1 MEVLLAILGIAGA
14 VVVLVTIINILAILT
29 HSKVSLKQY
38 KPKDHKTDRVIRR
51 TDYVN
56 QWAKGNGFE
65 FLEYYWA
72 VTGFHRLC
80 MAAWQRTDRPTFLC
94 TYLVPNQSGFVNVT
108 DIVTEFANGISL
120 TTANSKD
127 AQFQPKP
134 PKAYHQTFSRINL
147 DEQWH
152 RHIEME
158 NFLMDVGCAELAYTE
173 IQFEKHFV
181 DAVCKENRYIRGI
194 PYWYLL
200 GTYWYFV
207 RKNFWH
213 NKSIKTQHEK
223 GMIKLPNEMSE
234 DYPTVKEI
242 LPED

>member
-14 VVVLVTIINILAILT
+14 IVVLVTIINILTILT
-29 HSKVSLKQY
+29 QSKVSLKQY
-38 KPKDHKTDRVIRR
+38 KPKGHKPDRMVRR
-51 TDYVN
+51 IDYVH
-56 QWAKGNGFE
+56 QWAKSNDFE
-65 FLEYYWA
+65 FLEYYW
-72 VTGFHRLC
+72 VRTGFQRLF
-80 MAAWQRTDRPTFLC
+80 MAVWQRTDRPTFLC
-94 TYLVPNQSGFVNVT
+94 TYLVSNQSIT
-108 DIVTEFANGISL
+108 DIVTEFAKGISL
-120 TTANSKD
+120 TTANSKA
-127 AQFQPKP
+127 AQFHPKP

-158 NFLMDVGCAELAYTE
+158 NFLMDVGYAELAYTE
-173 IQFEKHFV
+173 IQFEKYFV
-181 DAVCKENRYIRGI
+181 DAVRKENRYIRGM

-200 GTYWYFV
+200 GAYWYFV
-207 RKNFWH
+207 RTNFWH

-223 GMIKLPNEMSE
+223 GMIKLPNEMSA